1 MTILYPHWRSAI
13 ALLIAGV
20 FLAANT
26 AIAQE
31 PTPPSN
37 KATVDPSTLDLEQLM
52 KIEVVV
58 AGSKRAQQTRDVASF
73 VSVVT
78 AADISEHGYR
88 TLGAVLKTLP
98 SFYLSDDRNYTS
110 LGVRGFERSGDYNT
124 RVLLLINGQRT
135 NDNVYDAALFGQ
147 EFSIDVDMIDRIE
160 VIRGPS
166 AAIYGNNAF
175 FAVINVVTKPG
186 ASLNGGE
193 VVASAA
199 SYATHAGRASYG
211 KEFSNGA
218 DLLVSATLSE
228 SKGQRL
234 YFPEY
239 DTPASNNGFTNN
251 TDYENFHKLLATAS
265 KGNFSFQ
272 ASSSNREKG
281 IPTGAYGTLFN
292 DSRSLTWNG
301 LSLAS
306 ASYSRSVERSSLSAR
321 VFAGRSTYKGEYAWD
336 ASLAPNH
343 DVGLGNWW
351 GADMDATHTYSRHLL
366 TVGAEF
372 QDNYT
377 QNQKNFNTDPTMV
390 FVDARNKSVHEGV
403 FAQDEIALFNSLVL
417 YAGVRVDRYEAFGS
431 ETSPRLGLVYTPDA
445 ATTVKLLAGR
455 AFRAPNEYEQHFE
468 SYVFEPNPNLEPER
482 IETLE
487 LIAERLV
494 GGGVQLSASTFR
506 NRLSSL
512 ISLQVD
518 STNPNRLIFENA
530 EAIESKGVELGIRV
544 NRGHG
549 PTGELTYSLQKTKDP
564 LTGIELTSSPRH
576 MAKLNLRAP
585 LNVSNLTAGVDAQ
598 YVSGQRT
605 IAGSVAPGQL
615 ITNLSLLAPLAF
627 RRFDLS
633 ATVYNL
639 FAVKYGI
646 PGSGAHLENTIPQ
659 DGRSFRV
666 KTTLHY

>member
-1 MTILYPHWRSAI
+1 M
-13 ALLIAGV
+13 IAGTLV
-20 FLAANT
+20 SASLAS
-26 AIAQE
+26 AQQ
-31 PTPPSN
+31 PTPPPN
-37 KATVDPSTLDLEQLM
+37 KTTADPSTMDLEQLM
-52 KIEVVV
+52 KIEIVV

-88 TLGAVLKTLP
+88 TLSAVLKTLP
-98 SFYLSDDRNYTS
+98 SFYVSDDRNYTS
-110 LGVRGFERSGDYNT
+110 LGVRGFARSGDYNT

-135 NDNVYDAALFGQ
+135 NDNVYDQALLGQ

-166 AAIYGNNAF
+166 AAIYGSNAI

-193 VVASAA
+193 VVASDA
-199 SYATHAGRASYG
+199 SYGTHAGRASYG
-211 KEFSNGA
+211 KAFANGA
-218 DLLVSATLSE
+218 DVLVSATLSE

-234 YFPEY
+234 YYPEY
-239 DTPASNNGFTNN
+239 DAPITNNGFTNN
-251 TDYENFHKLLATAS
+251 ADYENFHKLLATAS

-292 DSRSLTWNG
+292 DNRSLTWNG

-306 ASYSRSVERSSLSAR
+306 ASYMRAAERSSLSAR
-321 VFAGRSTYKGEYAWD
+321 VFAGRATYKGEFAWD
-336 ASLAPNH
+336 ASLPPNH
-343 DVGLGNWW
+343 DSGLGDWL
-351 GADMDATHTYSRHLL
+351 GADVDATHTYSRHVL
-366 TVGAEF
+366 TLGGEF
-372 QDNYT
+372 QDNYR
-377 QNQKNFNTDPTMV
+377 QNQKNFTTDPAIV
-390 FVDARNKSVHEGV
+390 FVDARNESVHGGI
-403 FAQDEIALFNSLVL
+403 FAQDEIALFKSLVA
-417 YAGVRVDRYEAFGS
+417 YAGIRVDRYEGFGS
-431 ETSPRLGLVYTPDA
+431 ATSPRLGLIYTPDA
-445 ATTVKLLAGR
+445 ATTVKLLGGR

-468 SYVFEPNPNLEPER
+468 SYVFEANPNLKPER

-487 LIAERLV
+487 LVAERMV

-506 NRLSSL
+506 NRLSAL
-512 ISLQVD
+512 ISQQIDATD
-518 STNPNRLIFENA
+518 STRLIFENA
-530 EAIESKGVELGIRV
+530 DAIESKGVEFGLRV

-549 PTGELTYSLQKTKDP
+549 PTGQLTYSLQKTEDR

-576 MAKLNLRAP
+576 MAKLDFLAP
-585 LNVSNLTAGVDAQ
+585 LVSNITAGVDAQ

-605 IAGSVAPGQL
+605 IAGTVAPGQL
-615 ITNLSLLAPLAF
+615 VTNLTLLAPLAF

-639 FAVKYGI
+639 FGVAYGI
-646 PGSGAHLENTIPQ
+646 PGSDAHLQSVIPQ